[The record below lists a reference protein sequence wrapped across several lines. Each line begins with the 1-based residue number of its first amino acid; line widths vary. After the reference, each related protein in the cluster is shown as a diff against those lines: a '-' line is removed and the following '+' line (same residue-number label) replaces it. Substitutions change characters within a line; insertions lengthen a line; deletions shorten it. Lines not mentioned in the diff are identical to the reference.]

1 MCEFAYAQ
9 IFKASNF
16 KILNCSYGT
25 VNMDILRINE
35 YFEKQNEMK
44 KYVLIYYVKNRQE
57 ILVGFSKTHKVSL
70 DPLNLIRTIEFRP
83 KINNAHYVCSK

>member
-57 ILVGFSKTHKVSL
+57 IRSDS
-70 DPLNLIRTIEFRP
+70 
-83 KINNAHYVCSK
+83 